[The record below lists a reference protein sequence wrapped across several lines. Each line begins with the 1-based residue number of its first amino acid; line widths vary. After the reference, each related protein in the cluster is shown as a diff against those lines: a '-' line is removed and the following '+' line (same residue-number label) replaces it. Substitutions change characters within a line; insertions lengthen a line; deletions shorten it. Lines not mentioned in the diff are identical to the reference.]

1 MQTPH
6 SLARFFPLPEQ
17 HSAWTAIQD
26 IPSAIC
32 NSNVHRLPHLIY
44 LHGPPGCGKSLLVG
58 NVVREAARRD
68 AAVTIQHVSAN
79 DWPTRAPPPQQLP
92 RPSLA
97 SPRADDEPSETA
109 WLDEAGGCD
118 LLALEDLQHLPAR
131 NAETLAQ
138 LLDARQARRLATL
151 VTANVGPRQLAPRG
165 QRLPARL
172 TSRLAAGLV
181 VTLESLQAPS
191 RLRLLEE
198 FAQRKQLAVAPEI
211 LRWLADH
218 LTGGGRQLEGAVAQL
233 DTLGKLQRQPLKLAD
248 IRAHFRV
255 QVDALR
261 PSVERI
267 VQQVGGHFHVAPEE
281 LRSRRRL
288 RAIVAPRQIGMY
300 LARQLTRLSL
310 KQIGVCFGGHDH
322 STVLH
327 ACRKVERTLKND
339 ALMAG
344 AVKQLHAELA

>member
-1 MQTPH
+1 MQAPH

-17 HSAWTAIQD
+17 HSAWLAIQD
-26 IPSAIC
+26 VPGALSDNAGG
-32 NSNVHRLPHLIY
+32 RFPHPIY
-44 LHGPPGCGKSLLVG
+44 LHGPSGSGKSLLIAH
-58 NVVREAARRD
+58 VVREAARLE
-68 AAVTIQHVSAN
+68 AAATIQHVSAN
-79 DWPTRAPPPQQLP
+79 DWPALVPPPRQRQKLT
-92 RPSLA
+92 LD
-97 SPRADDEPSETA
+97 SPCVENEPSDTA
-109 WLDEAGGCD
+109 WLDEARRCD
-118 LLALEDLQHLPAR
+118 LLVLEDLQHLPAR
-131 NAETLAQ
+131 HAEALAQ
-138 LLDARQARRLATL
+138 LLDARQARRLVTM

-165 QRLPARL
+165 QHLPARL

-181 VTLESLQAPS
+181 VALEPLQAPS

-218 LTGGGRQLEGAVAQL
+218 LTGGGRQLEGAIAQL
-233 DTLGKLQRQPLKLAD
+233 DTLRRLQRQPLKLTD

-267 VQQVGGHFHVAPEE
+267 VQQVGGHFHVAPGE

-288 RAIVAPRQIGMY
+288 RAIVVPRQIGMY
-300 LARQLTRLSL
+300 LARQLTRLSF
-310 KQIGVCFGGHDH
+310 KQIGVCFGGQDH

-327 ACRKVERTLKND
+327 ACRKVERTLQND
-339 ALMAG
+339 ALLAG